1 LIDDWSQLSYGDSL
15 EEQIDSWRSLWSYRP
30 VSWILIPSLLHLF
43 NDNFAL
49 LAVLHLSLYLFSTF
63 SILNWNKLGLSQTQK
78 KIAAILILSPVFAS
92 SFILSPVNQLSA
104 SLSLA
109 FFAFGLHV
117 EKYKVN
123 SRQALALTYS
133 LFLLSV
139 LSYEISIPLIFMHYL
154 FSLKNNYRFYGNFIT
169 FPALLVLLFTWQKV
183 IAPNFFESDFS
194 RFGSFSLLSLV
205 SFVFSYL
212 VAIPQFIAVK
222 TIGSTL
228 AVLGVVGVLLFVTR
242 SSSNNPRVLIKH
254 RFDVLIVLA
263 GFLSNGAL
271 FLFSG
276 RFSQITGYGNRGQ
289 TSSWIIFSI
298 LIVIL
303 LGNKKNIKFYLLLMF
318 TAANYLLFW
327 DKLVESSSAS
337 LLRTK
342 IISQLV
348 VSPIVDYARPST
360 LILQLPCTL
369 PNSKFRTEIFCTAWD
384 ARGALKFNGLE
395 IANVFLLSDPDFPSY
410 FQKVN
415 PEENLMFIEFTN
427 DLQITKT
434 QVIDLKITPDAFA
447 PYSAKWLEQDSKIEE
462 CIKRAKGLLELRVS
476 GEFRSYLDCV
486 KPLMQP
492 NK

>member
-1 LIDDWSQLSYGDSL
+1 
-15 EEQIDSWRSLWSYRP
+15 
-30 VSWILIPSLLHLF
+30 
-43 NDNFAL
+43 
-49 LAVLHLSLYLFSTF
+49 
-63 SILNWNKLGLSQTQK
+63 
-78 KIAAILILSPVFAS
+78 
-92 SFILSPVNQLSA
+92 
-104 SLSLA
+104 
-109 FFAFGLHV
+109 
-117 EKYKVN
+117 
-123 SRQALALTYS
+123 
-133 LFLLSV
+133 
-139 LSYEISIPLIFMHYL
+139 MHYL

-303 LGNKKNIKFYLLLMF
+303 LGNKK
-318 TAANYLLFW
+318 T
-327 DKLVESSSAS
+327 SS
-337 LLRTK
+337 
-342 IISQLV
+342 
-348 VSPIVDYARPST
+348 
-360 LILQLPCTL
+360 
-369 PNSKFRTEIFCTAWD
+369 
-384 ARGALKFNGLE
+384 
-395 IANVFLLSDPDFPSY
+395 
-410 FQKVN
+410 
-415 PEENLMFIEFTN
+415 FI
-427 DLQITKT
+427 
-434 QVIDLKITPDAFA
+434 
-447 PYSAKWLEQDSKIEE
+447 Y
-462 CIKRAKGLLELRVS
+462 C
-476 GEFRSYLDCV
+476 
-486 KPLMQP
+486 
-492 NK
+492 